1 MMGYNFKL
9 EKVLNYKETMEDF
22 KKVEYGDVNQKLNK
36 EEQILYDYNL
46 RKQNLVNDK
55 TNSSQKTNIGNLK
68 LYNNY
73 LHEISKNIEKQENIV
88 DETKDELA
96 KVKEELLVAMQEKKS
111 FEKLKE
117 KGYIEYID
125 ESKKKEDK
133 IIDGIVTFNINTQQ

>member
-22 KKVEYGDVNQKLNK
+22 KKAEYGDVNQKLNK

-73 LHEISKNIEKQENIV
+73 LYEISKNIEKQENIV
-88 DETKDELA
+88 DETKEELA

>member
-1 MMGYNFKL
+1 MGYNFKL

-22 KKVEYGDVNQKLNK
+22 KKAEYGDVNQKLNR

-46 RKQNLVNDK
+46 RKQDLVKDK
-55 TNSSQKTNIGNLK
+55 SNSSKKTNIGNLK

-73 LHEISKNIEKQENIV
+73 LQEISKNIEKQEDII
-88 DETKDELA
+88 DETKEELA
-96 KVKEELLVAMQEKKS
+96 KVKDELMVAMQEKKS

-117 KGYIEYID
+117 KDYNEYID

>member
-1 MMGYNFKL
+1 MGYSFKL

-22 KKVEYGDVNQKLNK
+22 KKAEYGDVNQKLNK
-36 EEQILYDYNL
+36 EEEILYNYNL
-46 RKQNLVNDK
+46 HKRNLVKDK
-55 TNSSQKTNIGNLK
+55 SSSSRKTNIGNLK

-73 LHEISKNIEKQENIV
+73 LQDISKNIEKQEDII
-88 DETKDELA
+88 DETKEELA
-96 KVKEELLVAMQEKKS
+96 KVKEELMVAMQEKKS

-117 KGYIEYID
+117 KDYNEYID

>member
-1 MMGYNFKL
+1 MGYTFKL

-22 KKVEYGDVNQKLNK
+22 KKAEYGDVNQKLNR
-36 EEQILYDYNL
+36 EEKILYDYNL
-46 RKQNLVNDK
+46 RKQNLVKDK
-55 TNSSQKTNIGNLK
+55 SDSSKKTNIGNLK

-73 LHEISKNIEKQENIV
+73 LQEISKNIEKQEDII
-88 DETKDELA
+88 DETKEELA
-96 KVKEELLVAMQEKKS
+96 KVKDELMVAMQEKKS

-117 KGYIEYID
+117 KDYNEYID